1 MVPPALLIRGSCV
14 NITSGLGGGGLLRNR
29 AIVIDWDELPDPA
42 CFKPSVMH
50 DLDLVGHDGS
60 VTVGSQV
67 FVVIAYLCPVVL

>member
-1 MVPPALLIRGSCV
+1 M
-14 NITSGLGGGGLLRNR
+14 LRNR

-60 VTVGSQV
+60 VTVGSEV